1 MIYKNDEELKSACE
15 EWQKRL
21 RLQDWVVKCKISRNK
36 DVATNSQGHCNWV
49 IQKKMATI
57 LILDPLDYPEDTM
70 HPQDMEQTLVHE
82 LLHLH
87 FAPFDDESDT
97 PKEVAIEQAI
107 DCIAYGM
114 VQLHRE
120 KIPQAKQELK
130 AV

>member
-1 MIYKNDEELKSACE
+1 MIFKNDDELQLVCA

-21 RLQDWVVKCKISRNK
+21 RLQDWVVKAIIARNK
-36 DVATNSQGHCNWV
+36 DLLEKTQGTCSWV

-57 LILDPLDYPEDTM
+57 LILDPIDYPEDTI

-87 FAPFDDESDT
+87 FAPFDDETGT
-97 PKEVAIEQAI
+97 PKEIAIEQAT
-107 DCIAYGM
+107 DCIAYAL
-114 VQLHRE
+114 VNLHRD
-120 KIPQAKQELK
+120 KARQAKNELK

>member
-1 MIYKNDEELKSACE
+1 MIFKNDEELQVACA

-21 RLQDWVVKCKISRNK
+21 RLQDWVVQAKISRNR
-36 DVATNSQGHCNWV
+36 DVGDKSQGHCRWV

-87 FAPFDDESDT
+87 FAPFDDEVDT
-97 PKEVAIEQAI
+97 PKEVAIEQAT
-107 DCIAYGM
+107 DCIAYAL
-114 VQLHRE
+114 VNLHRE
-120 KIPQAKQELK
+120 KQPQAKKELK

>member
-1 MIYKNDEELKSACE
+1 MIFKNDEELHEKLI

-21 RLQDWVVKCKISRNK
+21 RLQDWVVKVKIARNK
-36 DVATNSQGHCNWV
+36 DVAEKSQGHCNWV

-57 LILDPLDYPEDTM
+57 IILDPLDYPDDTM

-87 FAPFDDESDT
+87 FAPFDDEVDT
-97 PKEVAIEQAI
+97 PKEIAIEQAT
-107 DCIAYGM
+107 DCIAYAL
-114 VQLHRE
+114 VNIHRE
-120 KIPQAKQELK
+120 KQYQAKKELK